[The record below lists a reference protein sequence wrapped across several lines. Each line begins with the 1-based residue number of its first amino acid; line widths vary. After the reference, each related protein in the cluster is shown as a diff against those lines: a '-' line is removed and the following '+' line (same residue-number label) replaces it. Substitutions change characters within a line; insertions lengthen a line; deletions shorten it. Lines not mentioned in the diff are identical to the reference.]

1 MSAFGGKDFGI
12 HDFRGLSDPGVTGR
26 SRHKLVWIR
35 KFATKSDG
43 AKDVGWLVFPHLAH
57 HLEWVLGIGVPPG
70 FSEVA
75 NGASMR
81 NFFPGRFLYKNLR
94 LVVDR

>member
-1 MSAFGGKDFGI
+1 MLAFRGKDFGI
-12 HDFRGLSDPGVTGR
+12 HDFRGLSDPGATDR

-43 AKDVGWLVFPHLAH
+43 AKDVGWLVFPNLAH
-57 HLEWVLGIGVPPG
+57 RLEWVLLGIGVPPG

-75 NGASMR
+75 NGASTS
-81 NFFPGRFLYKNLR
+81 NFFPGSFLYKDL
-94 LVVDR
+94 